1 MSTKDSAK
9 ITLEKNASYSQGVV
23 KVIGLENKDS
33 SITRNDENDEGDAT
47 DLYGLGNHRFN
58 INNAANGVMTYYTY
72 GAARYSAM
80 PTDINHT
87 FEKWSN
93 ARSAELKIEEDLFS
107 PWKWESFSSDAKRVS
122 NKKFDKLLEYY
133 KTRTRANIAN
143 EMVQDWPEKDYL
155 LAYEHIDENIEFD
168 KIAEMLQYY
177 EGALFNWRE
186 VRKQIALTLPRKQRK
201 AYRQTTKE
209 MHTRLYNDLLKLQ
222 RINY

>member
-1 MSTKDSAK
+1 MSISELAK
-9 ITLEKNASYSQGVV
+9 AMVSPTRKEVTLGSV
-23 KVIGLENKDS
+23 
-33 SITRNDENDEGDAT
+33 
-47 DLYGLGNHRFN
+47 
-58 INNAANGVMTYYTY
+58 
-72 GAARYSAM
+72 
-80 PTDINHT
+80 
-87 FEKWSN
+87 
-93 ARSAELKIEEDLFS
+93 
-107 PWKWESFSSDAKRVS
+107 
-122 NKKFDKLLEYY
+122 
-133 KTRTRANIAN
+133 TRANIAN